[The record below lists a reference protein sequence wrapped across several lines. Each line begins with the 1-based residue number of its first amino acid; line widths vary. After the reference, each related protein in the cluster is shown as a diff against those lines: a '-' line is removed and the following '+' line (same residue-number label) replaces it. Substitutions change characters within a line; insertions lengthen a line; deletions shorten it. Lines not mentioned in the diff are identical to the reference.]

1 MTSKIVDVY
10 GLPLKHRPTYVVLL
24 KGNHAR
30 CSLHMKRLAS
40 KCKFQVT
47 VGDNLVL
54 TSETTLCGQ
63 EEGDKTS
70 ES

>member
-1 MTSKIVDVY
+1 MTSKIMDVC

-24 KGNHAR
+24 KGDHAR
-30 CSLHMKRLAS
+30 CSPRMKRLAS
-40 KCKFQVT
+40 KCKLQ

-54 TSETTLCGQ
+54 TSEATLCGQ